1 MFYRHRNLLAL
12 VAALGVLL
20 HAGTAAAQIFC
31 AMAGVVT
38 TSCACADEP
47 GADMTIGP
55 MDGDCCRDAL
65 EAPATDRIQ
74 EFDPLPEPME
84 AAAWAQVIPP
94 VSAPALAPA
103 PLAAAP
109 PSSSLRALQTVVLQ
123 R

>member
-1 MFYRHRNLLAL
+1 MFFCHRNLLAL

-31 AMAGVVT
+31 AMAGVIT

-47 GADMTIGP
+47 GADMAIGP

-65 EAPATDRIQ
+65 EAPATDRVQ
-74 EFDPLPEPME
+74 EPDPLPSPME

-94 VSAPALAPA
+94 VAPPAFAPA
-103 PLAAAP
+103 PLATAP
-109 PSSSLRALQTVVLQ
+109 PASPLRDLQTIVLQ